1 MKKLLLDYLTISFK
15 YPDHFEKVLIDSLN
29 LPKDEIE
36 LIKSHFG
43 LANCIYY
50 DGISIHFDD
59 ELVILEMSGKG
70 CRTCEDLN
78 PSFDWYFFIHS
89 FDNGIL
95 HSSDEPC
102 YVHISRIDIA
112 LDDIDNSVV
121 DIPLLQ
127 KYVRAKKYVCASRY
141 VSCIE
146 GTREL
151 AVYFGSP
158 KSTRRL
164 RIYDKRLEQKLSD
177 DSPPWVRYEFQLR
190 DENALSF
197 YLNLRLCNGDFSK
210 CYFGVLSNYLNFVSK
225 PRDDVGHHT
234 ERLSTV
240 KWWSDFLG
248 NVSELKNLYLPG
260 REYSLHSVESYFS
273 KQCASTV
280 KTLYLVHKHKSGG
293 DVSSFLDMV
302 DSASLNAKQKT
313 LYENYLGEYENN

>member
-1 MKKLLLDYLTISFK
+1 M
-15 YPDHFEKVLIDSLN
+15 
-29 LPKDEIE
+29 E

-43 LANCIYY
+43 LSNCIYY

-59 ELVILEMSGKG
+59 EIVILEMSGKG

-78 PSFDWYFFIHS
+78 PCFDWFSFINS

-95 HSSDEPC
+95 HNADEPC
-102 YVHISRIDIA
+102 YFHISRIDIA
-112 LDDIDNSVV
+112 LDDIDNSIV

-127 KYVRAKKYVCASRY
+127 KYVRAKKYVCQSRY
-141 VSCIE
+141 VSCID

-164 RIYDKRLEQKLSD
+164 RIYDKRLEQNLPD

-197 YLNLRLCNGDFSK
+197 YLNLRLCNGNFSK
-210 CYFGVLSNYLNFVSK
+210 CYYGVLANYLDFVTQSH
-225 PRDDVGHHT
+225 DDFSNHVD
-234 ERLSTV
+234 RLVTV
-240 KWWSDFLG
+240 KWWRDFLG

-260 REYSLHSVESYFS
+260 REYSLHSVEKYFS
-273 KQCASTV
+273 TQCASTV

-302 DSASLNAKQKT
+302 DSASLNAKQRV
-313 LYENYLGEYENN
+313 LYENYISEKG

>member
-1 MKKLLLDYLTISFK
+1 MKKLLVDYLTISFK

-29 LPKDEIE
+29 LPKDEME

-43 LANCIYY
+43 RSFCLYY
-50 DGISIHFDD
+50 DGISIHYDD
-59 ELVILEMSGKG
+59 EIVILEMSGKG

-78 PSFDWYFFIHS
+78 PSFDWYSFIYS
-89 FDNGIL
+89 FDDDIVRVN
-95 HSSDEPC
+95 SFNDPRM
-102 YVHISRIDIA
+102 VHISRIDIA
-112 LDDIDNSVV
+112 LDDIDNSIV
-121 DIPLLQ
+121 DVPLLQ
-127 KYVRAKKYVCASRY
+127 KYVRAKKYVCFSRY
-141 VSCIE
+141 VSCID

-177 DSPPWVRYEFQLR
+177 DSPPWIRYEFQLR

-210 CYFGVLSNYLNFVSK
+210 CYFGVLSNYLDFVTQSH
-225 PRDDVGHHT
+225 DDFSNHVD
-234 ERLSTV
+234 RLVTV
-240 KWWSDFLG
+240 KWWRDFLG

-302 DSASLNAKQKT
+302 DSASLNSKQKT
-313 LYENYLGEYENN
+313 LYENYISEKG